1 MFNLVNVNGNL
12 YRVFDFN
19 TTYDYLRDVVGVG
32 EEALD
37 LAFSLNGQNEKTAS
51 DILFYYTGWSDF
63 DAHAKDL
70 QEM

>member
-1 MFNLVNVNGNL
+1 MFDLINGNL
-12 YRVFDFN
+12 VFDFDS
-19 TTYDYLRDVVGVG
+19 TYDYLRDCVGVS

-51 DILFYYTGWSDF
+51 DILFYYTGWDNF
-63 DAHAKDL
+63 DSHAKEM

>member
-1 MFNLVNVNGNL
+1 MFDLVNGKL
-12 YRVFDFN
+12 VFDFDS
-19 TTYDYLRDVVGVG
+19 TYDYLRDCVGVS

-51 DILFYYTGWSDF
+51 DILFYYTGWDNF
-63 DAHAKDL
+63 DSHAKEM

>member
-1 MFNLVNVNGNL
+1 MFDFVNCKL
-12 YRVFDFN
+12 VFDFDS
-19 TTYDYLRDVVGVG
+19 TYDYLRDCVGVS

-51 DILFYYTGWSDF
+51 DILFYYTGWDNF
-63 DAHAKDL
+63 DSHAKDM

>member
-1 MFNLVNVNGNL
+1 MFDLVNVNGSFKL
-12 YRVFDFN
+12 VFNFN
-19 TTYDYLRDVVGVG
+19 ETYDYLRDVVGVS

-37 LAFSLNGQNEKTAS
+37 LAFSLNGMNDKTAS

-63 DAHAKDL
+63 DAHAKDM

>member
-1 MFNLVNVNGNL
+1 MFDLVNVNGSFKL
-12 YRVFDFN
+12 VFNFN
-19 TTYDYLRDVVGVG
+19 DTYDYLRDVVGVG

-37 LAFSLNGQNEKTAS
+37 LAFSLNGENAKTAS

-63 DAHAKDL
+63 DAHAKDM

>member
-1 MFNLVNVNGNL
+1 MFDLVNGNL
-12 YRVFDFN
+12 VFDFDS
-19 TTYDYLRDVVGVG
+19 TYDYLRDCVGVS

-51 DILFYYTGWSDF
+51 EILLYYTGQDNF
-63 DAHAKDL
+63 DSHDKEM

>member
-1 MFNLVNVNGNL
+1 MFDLVNGNL
-12 YRVFDFN
+12 VFDFDS
-19 TTYDYLRDVVGVG
+19 TYDYLRDCVGVS

-51 DILFYYTGWSDF
+51 DILFYYTGWDNF
-63 DAHAKDL
+63 DSHAKEM